1 MKKSILVFLFALLGI
16 LSARAYDFEVDGIYY
31 NIISGTDQVEVTSRS
46 VVYSNYSGSVDIPS
60 TVKYEGTTYAV
71 TTIGC
76 KAFYECRDLTT
87 VAIPNSVTTIGER
100 AFGNC
105 SGLTTVTIP
114 ESVTAIGEYSF
125 GFCSGLTTVTI
136 PESVTTIGGS
146 AFDGCSGLTTVTIPE
161 SVTSIGRSAFSGCSG
176 LTTVEWNAV
185 TCQDPY
191 DVWLFDGC
199 ENITSITFGEQ
210 VEHIPAYL
218 CYDMDKL
225 TTVTIPES
233 VTSIGRSAFN
243 GCSGLTSVKIGEN
256 VISIGRSAFY
266 ECSGLRSITI
276 PASVDTIGDYAFRYC
291 SGLRLVTIPNSV
303 TTIGRYAF
311 ADCMGLTTVMI
322 GEGVTTIG
330 EYAFSNCSNLTT
342 VTSLSK
348 IPPYCTGENV
358 FFDENKPSAVYY
370 YQTLYVPRGRKAA
383 YAAEREWKKFFDIEE
398 IEATYTVTVNVNDA
412 AMGTVTGGGDYGLG
426 EQVMLAAIPNSGY
439 HFVKWDDGETANPR
453 LLTVMEDITL
463 TAIFAKD
470 NPDNP
475 DNPDIPTAN
484 ENSEADNFRVYVQN
498 RTIHLSE
505 YQGMVQ
511 IYNVA
516 GQCVYNGYATS
527 IPVRQGGL
535 YIVKVGGHRYKVLV
549 R

>member
-1 MKKSILVFLFALLGI
+1 M
-16 LSARAYDFEVDGIYY
+16 
-31 NIISGTDQVEVTSRS
+31 
-46 VVYSNYSGSVDIPS
+46 
-60 TVKYEGTTYAV
+60 
-71 TTIGC
+71 
-76 KAFYECRDLTT
+76 
-87 VAIPNSVTTIGER
+87 
-100 AFGNC
+100 
-105 SGLTTVTIP
+105 
-114 ESVTAIGEYSF
+114 
-125 GFCSGLTTVTI
+125 
-136 PESVTTIGGS
+136 
-146 AFDGCSGLTTVTIPE
+146 
-161 SVTSIGRSAFSGCSG
+161 
-176 LTTVEWNAV
+176 
-185 TCQDPY
+185 
-191 DVWLFDGC
+191 
-199 ENITSITFGEQ
+199 
-210 VEHIPAYL
+210 
-218 CYDMDKL
+218 
-225 TTVTIPES
+225 
-233 VTSIGRSAFN
+233 
-243 GCSGLTSVKIGEN
+243 GLTSVIIGK
-256 VISIGRSAFY
+256 
-266 ECSGLRSITI
+266 
-276 PASVDTIGDYAFRYC
+276 
-291 SGLRLVTIPNSV
+291 
-303 TTIGRYAF
+303 
-311 ADCMGLTTVMI
+311 
-322 GEGVTTIG
+322 GVTTIHG
-330 EYAFSNCSNLTT
+330 YAFSNCSNLTT
-342 VTSLSK
+342 VTSLSQ

-475 DNPDIPTAN
+475 DIPTAN

-511 IYNVA
+511 VYNVA